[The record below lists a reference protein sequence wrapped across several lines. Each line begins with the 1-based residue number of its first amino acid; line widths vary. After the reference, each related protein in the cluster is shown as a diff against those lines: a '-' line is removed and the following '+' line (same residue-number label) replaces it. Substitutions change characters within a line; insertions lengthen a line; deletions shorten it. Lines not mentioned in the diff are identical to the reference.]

1 MVTWN
6 RGASG
11 TCALCQNHLETR
23 EHLFFSCP
31 YGSRVWAALAKGLL
45 KARFTTDW
53 SLLLEYISDQHL
65 DRVEGFLIKYVFQA
79 AVYTIWRE
87 RNQRRH
93 GEVPQPVEGLI
104 LWLDKQVRNQIS
116 SIRIKGDMRYE
127 AAYQSWIKAR
137 S

>member
-1 MVTWN
+1 RGVWFAHATPKYSFCVWLAAHNRLSTGARMVTWN

-79 AVYTIWRE
+79 AVY
-87 RNQRRH
+87 
-93 GEVPQPVEGLI
+93 
-104 LWLDKQVRNQIS
+104 
-116 SIRIKGDMRYE
+116 
-127 AAYQSWIKAR
+127 
-137 S
+137 